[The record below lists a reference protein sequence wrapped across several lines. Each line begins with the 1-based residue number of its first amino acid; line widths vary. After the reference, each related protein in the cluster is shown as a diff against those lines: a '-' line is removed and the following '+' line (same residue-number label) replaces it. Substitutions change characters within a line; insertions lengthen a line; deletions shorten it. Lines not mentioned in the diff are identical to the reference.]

1 MSKTIIRC
9 KRRLNNMLAEVLNN
23 FAHHL
28 LQNDFYQE
36 NNLNQM
42 LEGLLFYLALFLIQ
56 FLLLMVLLFY
66 SNQNYLWIQQCQ
78 NFKSRFS
85 FVNLLY
91 LAVVKYLY
99 LMPNISAIIFFF
111 FTKLLISGV
120 FLQLQSM
127 QQ

>member
-91 LAVVKYLY
+91 LAVVKYLD